1 MFSTLTEFNETSV
14 STPVKVTETKI
25 MQFIL
30 VKMYI
35 FLLYGL
41 YFWLFFFFFLTYY
54 TVSSEPLKVL
64 ELFCKI
70 HTTFRRNVTNYQKIS
85 SDYHTL
91 PIRFFSVKCQV
102 HDCFELNIPPPQL
115 ILDAL
120 TQQFDLSELSFPLNT
135 SKQQW
140 DRPYTIYAH
149 LLYYLRLQDLNS
161 PNSFSFSLVEFTVKY
176 SDFQEFLHNNAPMQ
190 WGKFYVRGY
199 LVIRLQLFI
208 NIFKNFS

>member
-35 FLLYGL
+35 FLLSGL
-41 YFWLFFFFFLTYY
+41 YFWLFFFFFFVTYY

-102 HDCFELNIPPPQL
+102 HDCFELNSPPSP
-115 ILDAL
+115 
-120 TQQFDLSELSFPLNT
+120 TYSWCFDS
-135 SKQQW
+135 
-140 DRPYTIYAH
+140 TIWLVWAE
-149 LLYYLRLQDLNS
+149 
-161 PNSFSFSLVEFTVKY
+161 FSFEYFKAAVRPSLYDICTSSLLFAASRFEFT
-176 SDFQEFLHNNAPMQ
+176 
-190 WGKFYVRGY
+190 
-199 LVIRLQLFI
+199 
-208 NIFKNFS
+208 